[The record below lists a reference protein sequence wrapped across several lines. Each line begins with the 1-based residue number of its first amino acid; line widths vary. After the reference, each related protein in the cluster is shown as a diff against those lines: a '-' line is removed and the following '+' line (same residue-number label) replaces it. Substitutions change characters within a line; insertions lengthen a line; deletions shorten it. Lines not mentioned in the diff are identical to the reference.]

1 MKRKADTEKRGVAD
15 YVIPQLGVMLG
26 VFAVKF
32 MGSFV
37 ELFLPSILS
46 YMVDDIAPE
55 GNIKKMFL
63 FGGIMILC
71 AFIALVGNIC
81 ANRMASKIAS
91 GITRNIRHDV
101 YSKTISLS
109 CEDADRFTSPTLISR
124 LTSDTYN
131 VHNML
136 LMVQRLGVRAPIM
149 VIGGVII
156 TFFLDPILTLIL
168 LALMPIVFTAV
179 FFISR
184 RGVKMYGKVQK
195 TADGMVSMLREHMEG
210 VRVIKALSK
219 TEYERK
225 RFGEINEEIYKNDR
239 NAALMTG
246 LSGPVMSLILN
257 FGLTAVIFVGAF
269 RVSAGK
275 TDPGVIIAFL
285 SYFTIILNA
294 MMMISRLFMQ
304 LSKGLASAKRL
315 DEVLSSEA
323 EPSSDENAADKID
336 TPYMLSF
343 DDVSFSYL
351 KTRNN
356 VENLSFG
363 IRKGETLGII
373 GATGSGKSTIIS
385 LILRFYKPDKG
396 TVRIN
401 GEDISGINRERLYS
415 MFGSALQTDFLMSDS
430 ISENIRFGREIDTEE
445 MELAAVS
452 ALADGFIREKDG
464 GYSHKLDVKAANL
477 SGGQKQRLLIS
488 RALASH
494 PEILILDDSCGGL
507 DYKTDSVLRHNLG
520 KNYGDCT
527 KVIVAQ
533 RISTIMNADLIIVM
547 DDGKVVGMGD
557 HDKLMKECELYRE
570 TAAAQME
577 LK

>member
-1 MKRKADTEKRGVAD
+1 MKKNKVTEKRRVAD
-15 YVIPQLGVMLG
+15 YIAPRLGFMLL
-26 VFAVKF
+26 VFGVKF
-32 MGSFV
+32 IATFV

-55 GNIKKMFL
+55 KNIKKMFL
-63 FGGIMILC
+63 FGGIMVFC
-71 AFIALVGNIC
+71 AFVALVGNIC
-81 ANRMASKIAS
+81 ANRMASNVAS
-91 GITRNIRHDV
+91 RITRSIRHDV
-101 YSKTISLS
+101 YAKTISLS

-168 LALMPIVFTAV
+168 VSLMPIVFTAV
-179 FFISR
+179 FFISK

-195 TADGMVSMLREHMEG
+195 ASDGMVSMLREHMDG
-210 VRVIKALSK
+210 IRVIKALSK
-219 TEYERK
+219 SDYERK
-225 RFGEINEEIYKNDR
+225 RFNGINEEIYKNDR
-239 NAALMTG
+239 NASLMTG

-257 FGLTAVIFVGAF
+257 LGLTLVIFVGAF
-269 RVSAGK
+269 RVSAGR
-275 TDPGVIIAFL
+275 TETGVIIAFL

-304 LSKGLASAKRL
+304 LSKGLASVNRL
-315 DEVLSSEA
+315 DEVMSSEA
-323 EPSSDENAADKID
+323 EPSRDENASERID
-336 TPYMLSF
+336 TPYALSF

-351 KTRNN
+351 KTKNN
-356 VENLSFG
+356 IENFSFG
-363 IRKGETLGII
+363 IKKGQTLGIM
-373 GATGSGKSTIIS
+373 GATGSGKSTVIS
-385 LILRFYKPDKG
+385 LLLRFYKPDKG
-396 TVRIN
+396 VVRIN
-401 GEDISGINRERLYS
+401 GEDISGIERERLYA

-430 ISENIRFGREIDTEE
+430 ISENIRFGRDIDTEMME
-445 MELAAVS
+445 MAAVS
-452 ALADGFIREKDG
+452 ALADGFIKEKDG
-464 GYSHKLDVKAANL
+464 SYSHKLDVKAANL

-507 DYKTDSVLRHNLG
+507 DYKTDSLLRQNLG
-520 KNYGDCT
+520 KNYSDCT

-533 RISTIMNADLIIVM
+533 RISTVMNADLIVVM
-547 DDGKVVGMGD
+547 DEGKVVGMGT
-557 HDKLMKECELYRE
+557 HETLMRECELYRE
-570 TAAAQME
+570 TASAQMN
-577 LK
+577 LV

>member
-1 MKRKADTEKRGVAD
+1 MKKNKSTEKRGVGD
-15 YVIPQLGVMLG
+15 YVIPSLGFML
-26 VFAVKF
+26 VTFCVKF
-32 MGSFV
+32 IASFV

-55 GNIKKMFL
+55 KNIKKMFL
-63 FGGIMILC
+63 FGGIMVLC

-81 ANRMASKIAS
+81 ANRMASKAAS
-91 GITRNIRHDV
+91 KITRSVRHDV
-101 YSKTISLS
+101 YQKTIALS

-136 LMVQRLGVRAPIM
+136 LMVQRMGVRAPIM

-168 LALMPIVFTAV
+168 VSLMPIVFTAV

-184 RGVKMYGKVQK
+184 RGVKMYGRVQK
-195 TADGMVSMLREHMEG
+195 TADGMVSMLREHMDG

-225 RFGEINEEIYKNDR
+225 RFGEINEEIYRNDR

-257 FGLTAVIFVGAF
+257 FGLTAVIFIGAY
-269 RVSAGK
+269 RVSAGN
-275 TDPGVIIAFL
+275 TEPGVIIAFL

-315 DEVLSSEA
+315 NEVLSSEP
-323 EPSSDENAADKID
+323 EPSKWSDAAEKID
-336 TPYMLSF
+336 TNDVLSF
-343 DDVSFSYL
+343 ENVTFSYL

-363 IRKGETLGII
+363 IKKGQTLGII
-373 GATGSGKSTIIS
+373 GATGSGKSTIVS
-385 LILRFYKPDKG
+385 LLLRFYRPDKG
-396 TVRIN
+396 VVRIN
-401 GEDISGINRERLYS
+401 GEDISGIERERLYG
-415 MFGSALQTDFLMSDS
+415 MFGSALQTDFLMSDT
-430 ISENIRFGREIDTEE
+430 ISENIRFGRDIDTEMME
-445 MELAAVS
+445 MATVS

-507 DYKTDSVLRHNLG
+507 DYKTDSLLRQNLG

-533 RISTIMNADLIIVM
+533 RISTVMNADLIIVM

-557 HDKLMKECELYRE
+557 HGSLMRDCELYRE
-570 TAAAQME
+570 TAAAQMN
-577 LK
+577 LS